1 MQAMLLIAVFSLFM
15 SVAGSIVINS
25 GAGTAQIT
33 QQRIDEMK
41 TYFEA
46 IEIVVSDI
54 TRNNFQFGTSAADD
68 VATLVRNTRELSQL
82 STGRWSD
89 PMLDAWGSLITAVQA
104 REFRAL
110 ASGNGQIVAPVTAVA
125 LISPG
130 PNKQLETVIP
140 GTLTIASLQGV
151 LPPSGSDD
159 IVHVFNNESAQRQNW
174 DKVQHHLSRIAAAE
188 LRFYQMQIFEYR
200 NTLMTDYLALLRNSG
215 GASVPDISV
224 IMANDPD
231 APHFKDI
238 SSMAARYELGI
249 DDDFSAIERNLQ
261 GGGRLEVQTT
271 LNPDKSATLTVR
283 NSSSP
288 TPWGNPASN
297 LSYSMTLK
305 GTL

>member
-25 GAGTAQIT
+25 GAGSAQIT
-33 QQRIDEMK
+33 QQRIEEMQ

-46 IEIVVSDI
+46 IEIVINDI

-68 VATLVRNTRELSQL
+68 IATLVRDTPDLSQL
-82 STGRWSD
+82 SIGRWAD
-89 PMLDAWGSLITAVQA
+89 PMLDAWGTSITALQA

-110 ASGNGQIVAPVTAVA
+110 ASGNGQIVAPVTAIA

-130 PNKQLETVIP
+130 PNKQLETAIP

-159 IVHVFNNESAQRQNW
+159 IVHIFNNESAQRQNW

-188 LRFYQMQIFEYR
+188 LRYYQMQIFEYR
-200 NTLMTDYLALLRNSG
+200 TTLMNNYLQQLRTSG
-215 GASVPDISV
+215 GASIPDISV
-224 IMANDPD
+224 MMANDPN
-231 APHFKDI
+231 APRFIDL
-238 SSMAARYELGI
+238 SSSSNRLQLGV
-249 DDDFSAIERNLQ
+249 DDDFSAIERGLE
-261 GGGRLEVQTT
+261 GGGRLVVETT
-271 LNPDKSATLTVR
+271 LNADHSATLTVK

-288 TPWGNPASN
+288 TPWGNPTSN